1 MTEETEVRRG
11 GGADAPVEF
20 RWNGQIHRVRAVLTH
35 HRIRN
40 SPRSGPSTRPD
51 PPLPPSPPVVDE
63 LEARRAARAAEAEE
77 SAEPPPDPSAASR
90 PPDEEVWRVRAS
102 PSALQPAPALAGLF
116 DLRFDWT
123 VGRWTVTRIDIL
135 EEEL

>member
-20 RWNGQIHRVRAVLTH
+20 RWNGQIHRVREVLTH

-40 SPRSGPSTRPD
+40 SPRSAPSTRPD
-51 PPLPPSPPVVDE
+51 LPPSPAVVDE
-63 LEARRAARAAEAEE
+63 LEARRAARAAGPVGPVEPV
-77 SAEPPPDPSAASR
+77 AEPPAATR
-90 PPDEEVWRVRAS
+90 PPDEEIWRVRAS
-102 PSALQPAPALAGLF
+102 PSALQPAPALAGVF
-116 DLRFDWT
+116 DLRFDWA

>member
-20 RWNGQIHRVRAVLTH
+20 RWNGQIHRVREVLTH
-35 HRIRN
+35 HRIRH
-40 SPRSGPSTRPD
+40 SSRSAPSSTRPD
-51 PPLPPSPPVVDE
+51 LPPPSPPVVDE
-63 LEARRAARAAEAEE
+63 LEARRLARAADPEDPTEL
-77 SAEPPPDPSAASR
+77 STPPPAASR
-90 PPDEEVWRVRAS
+90 PPDEEVWRVLAS
-102 PSALQPAPALAGLF
+102 PSALQPAPALAGVF

-135 EEEL
+135 EEEE